1 VTGVLADS
9 KDRTRSVFDIVR
21 QIETQIVP
29 SFHEAEEILVSA
41 VQRQGGPQ
49 APISLEVR
57 GPSREKVAEVA
68 REIRGVLEKVP
79 GLKNIS
85 DNLPEGKPEYQ
96 FIPDRDQ
103 MEIRGVSPAILA
115 RTLRGL
121 IYGETPI
128 TVKEHDKEIDV
139 RVRLKQEDRSEI
151 SRLADM
157 VVLNERGEP
166 VMLREIGNFS
176 IAGGPTSVVRMER
189 LPSYSVTADLQ
200 PEIPFGKAD
209 AAVKRALKEHNLP
222 PPGITIGYGRQEEL
236 FREMFQNFS
245 FALIL
250 GSLLVFLV
258 LASQFNS
265 LAQPFIIMSTIP
277 LGIVGAFW
285 LLVITGRD
293 FSVTSI
299 IAILMLAG
307 VTVKQSILMVDFIN
321 QMIGEGRSLNDAIYE
336 GCGVRLRPIL
346 MTQLTTIL
354 GLLPT
359 VFGTGGAA
367 SWKVALGTAFIGGMI
382 SATFLT
388 LFVVPAVYVLY
399 YRLKMRF
406 GLAPATDLMG
416 EVTLK

>member
-1 VTGVLADS
+1 
-9 KDRTRSVFDIVR
+9 
-21 QIETQIVP
+21 
-29 SFHEAEEILVSA
+29 
-41 VQRQGGPQ
+41 
-49 APISLEVR
+49 
-57 GPSREKVAEVA
+57 
-68 REIRGVLEKVP
+68 
-79 GLKNIS
+79 
-85 DNLPEGKPEYQ
+85 
-96 FIPDRDQ
+96 
-103 MEIRGVSPAILA
+103 
-115 RTLRGL
+115 
-121 IYGETPI
+121 
-128 TVKEHDKEIDV
+128 
-139 RVRLKQEDRSEI
+139 
-151 SRLADM
+151 
-157 VVLNERGEP
+157 
-166 VMLREIGNFS
+166 
-176 IAGGPTSVVRMER
+176 
-189 LPSYSVTADLQ
+189 
-200 PEIPFGKAD
+200 
-209 AAVKRALKEHNLP
+209 
-222 PPGITIGYGRQEEL
+222 
-236 FREMFQNFS
+236 
-245 FALIL
+245 
-250 GSLLVFLV
+250 
-258 LASQFNS
+258 
-265 LAQPFIIMSTIP
+265 MSTIP